1 MHVFFFLLQ
10 SFYKSDAFSLRLLN
24 ALEEWVSE
32 DTEKYL
38 GTKKLVLSWKDVA
51 TNVRSSNPEG
61 ILKQCFC

>member
-1 MHVFFFLLQ
+1 MLLQ
-10 SFYKSDAFSLRLLN
+10 TFSIANVFSLNLLN

-51 TNVRSSNPEG
+51 KVVGVKDPIG
-61 ILKQCFC
+61 IY